1 MSLPVEEI
9 ENLLS
14 EIERADPYESA
25 AIASSTTAQN
35 CSLDPMTKLN
45 SGKNC
50 EWSDKTEM

>member
-25 AIASSTTAQN
+25 AIASKIRHLVDDAANGGADAEPAQAA
-35 CSLDPMTKLN
+35 PTK
-45 SGKNC
+45 
-50 EWSDKTEM
+50 